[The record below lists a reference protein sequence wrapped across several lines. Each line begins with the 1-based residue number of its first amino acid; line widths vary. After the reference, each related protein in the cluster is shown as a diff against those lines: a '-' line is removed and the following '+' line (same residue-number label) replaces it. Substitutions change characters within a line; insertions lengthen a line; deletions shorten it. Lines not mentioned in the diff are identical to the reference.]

1 MTVKGEK
8 YFCRTRLNNVKNQ
21 LLQIERAAN
30 ATKEQIIHSEDLAL
44 DNVGLMAS
52 IIGTLALVPASQVD
66 FIEAEFG
73 KICSQAMQNYNNE

>member
-1 MTVKGEK
+1 M
-8 YFCRTRLNNVKNQ
+8 
-21 LLQIERAAN
+21 
-30 ATKEQIIHSEDLAL
+30 